1 MNCNCSLPKC
11 SCPTIAVAPAV
22 ICEPGPPTN
31 LTADLTV
38 IPAGSESSVQISG
51 VPPNQH
57 LQFLLAAGSSPVF
70 NPVVPVT
77 DLPAG
82 STPSASINNTNP
94 LAPQLSL
101 ELVAGAD
108 GTDGL
113 PAWSSMTGSFTMPA
127 VGATAIVNVP
137 NTAFM
142 TLGSWVAMQ
151 GAGTAPPYCGWL
163 VVAGILNGTQ
173 AFLRNPGASDGAPT
187 GGIATNVAATTVIV
201 GSGDSNQIIQSGR
214 IGPAG
219 PAGGDADPLVVSLVT
234 TIPVSPP
241 ATPADNLVLYQD
253 VAPPSTPTVMRFY
266 SWDGASWV
274 GSSNMVGA
282 AGSQTFFGSADPNVT
297 PPSPSS
303 IGDTYWRTQGSTLTY
318 YQRTGV
324 STWTVRGTFALEGTA
339 ATFTTVG
346 SPGTVTL
353 DAATFYHVLDVD
365 KNIDLDL
372 DTANYAGAGNWTV
385 LVYNSDPSSI
395 DIAQGSLLAN
405 PAITFPVAVATT
417 ETAVVKISRTTTDG
431 ATLNAFSID
440 DIYIQG

>member
-1 MNCNCSLPKC
+1 MACSCTSKC

-57 LQFLLAAGSSPVF
+57 LQFLLAAGASPVF

-108 GTDGL
+108 GDDGV
-113 PAWSSMTGSFTMPA
+113 SSFTKLLAAYVQPA
-127 VGATAIVNVP
+127 VGGLVTITVE
-137 NTAFM
+137 TTEWM
-142 TLGSWVAMQ
+142 SI
-151 GAGTAPPYCGWL
+151 GTWIYIEGGGYY
-163 VVAGILNGTQ
+163 VVATNPLNATQ
-173 AFLRNPGASDGAPT
+173 IIVRNPGAADLNPFW
-187 GGIATNVAATTVIV
+187 GGAATSIPTNAAAGVTITS
-201 GSGDSNQIIQSGR
+201 SGADSQVQPSGPP
-214 IGPAG
+214 GVVG